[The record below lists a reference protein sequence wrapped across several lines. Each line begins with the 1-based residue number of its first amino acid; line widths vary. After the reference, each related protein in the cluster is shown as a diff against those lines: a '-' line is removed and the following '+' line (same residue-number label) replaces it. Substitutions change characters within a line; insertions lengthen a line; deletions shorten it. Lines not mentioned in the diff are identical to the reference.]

1 MKPVTRLAGVLLLGV
16 LPVSALLAPGGSIPL
31 PSSTAATE
39 PDLAGV
45 VQHDALIPF
54 VIKDTLGRVLCRGQ
68 LQDRVVRSTKSGRLH
83 FYYRIRGGRK
93 FLRSA
98 IRIVTTDNFDT
109 DTLSVGWRLDGLG
122 TVNPTTASRTATGE
136 TIEFAFK
143 DPVLR
148 CGAESRFFFIKTN
161 AEKFVS
167 GGMTK
172 LALTTGESVS
182 LKTVMP
188 AP

>member
-1 MKPVTRLAGVLLLGV
+1 MN
-16 LPVSALLAPGGSIPL
+16 
-31 PSSTAATE
+31 ST
-39 PDLAGV
+39 
-45 VQHDALIPF
+45 
-54 VIKDTLGRVLCRGQ
+54 
-68 LQDRVVRSTKSGRLH
+68 
-83 FYYRIRGGRK
+83 
-93 FLRSA
+93 
-98 IRIVTTDNFDT
+98 IRIVTTDNFGV

-148 CGAESRFFFIKTN
+148 CGAESRFFFIKTS
-161 AEKFVS
+161 AEKFVP
-167 GGMTK
+167 GGGTK
-172 LALTTGESVS
+172 LVLTTGESVS